1 MTSPSET
8 MLALVLSKD
17 GRLPEGEA
25 LAGAVRRRFPDAQTP
40 ERSAAGGASVF
51 VVDGAMAAIGG
62 VDAPAPIAKDDPCV
76 AYAWHWPDAWAA
88 IDGHAGHVVV
98 AATGGA
104 DAKSRSRLLGRAV
117 AAVVEAT
124 PGACA
129 VHFAGSDALWPAAL
143 VAEAVAKS
151 GDEPPIPFCVA
162 VALGRDPEG
171 GVSAITK
178 GLDAFGLMEIET
190 RGYRDD
196 PRHLNGFLLDLAAYL
211 VDAGDVLGDGDTIG
225 PDADT
230 KILVRREESVV
241 APGRNVYRF
250 YFPDQGAA

>member
-1 MTSPSET
+1 MAAPNDT

-25 LAGAVRRRFPDAQTP
+25 LGSAIRRHLPQAQTP
-40 ERSAAGGASVF
+40 EKDVPGDTSVF
-51 VVDGAMAAIGG
+51 LVDGAIAAIGG
-62 VDAPAPIAKDDPCV
+62 VTEPAPIAKDDPCV
-76 AYAWHWPDAWAA
+76 AYAWHWQDVWPA
-88 IDGHAGHVVV
+88 IEGHAGHVVV

-104 DAKSRSRLLGRAV
+104 DAKARARLLGRAV
-117 AAVVEAT
+117 AAVIEAT
-124 PGACA
+124 PSACA

-143 VAEAVAKS
+143 VAEAVSKS
-151 GDEPPIPFCVA
+151 GDEPPVPFCVA

-178 GLDAFGLMEIET
+178 GLNAFGLMEIET

-196 PRHLNGFLLDLAAYL
+196 PRELNGFLIDLAAFL
-211 VDAGDVLGDGDTIG
+211 IESGDVLGDGDTIG

-230 KILVRREESVV
+230 KIVVRREASVV
-241 APGRNVYRF
+241 APGQNVYRL
-250 YFPDQGAA
+250 YFPTQGHA